1 MRIKEIQNWER
12 NFSRKKGI
20 NFKKNEQ
27 IKIAILKL
35 TEEVGEVSKAILE
48 NRWNEI
54 QAEISDVIIFACK
67 IANIAEDIYKTD
79 KLEDVLKRKM
89 KYCEIRTFDKKSKK
103 FNKPTNKEFK

>member
-1 MRIKEIQNWER
+1 MRIKEIQNWEK

-20 NFKKNEQ
+20 NLKKDEQ

-35 TEEVGEVSKAILE
+35 TEEVGEVAKAILE
-48 NRWNEI
+48 NRWDEI

-89 KYCEIRTFDKKSKK
+89 KYCEIRTLDKKSKK